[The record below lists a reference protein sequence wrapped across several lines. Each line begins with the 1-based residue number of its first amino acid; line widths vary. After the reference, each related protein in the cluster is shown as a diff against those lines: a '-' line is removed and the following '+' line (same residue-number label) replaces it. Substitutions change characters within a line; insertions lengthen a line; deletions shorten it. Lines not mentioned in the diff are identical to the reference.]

1 MGIRSY
7 VVTTD
12 HASNIRRNRRHL
24 RLANETEPPASPS
37 KLITEVTR
45 VVEPPKSPVRYST
58 TEGNQNTAES
68 NQQDVVDRRSAV
80 DQSLDNAGES
90 QPINVQSPIRYNS
103 RGRVLRKPSYLKDYD
118 C

>member
-1 MGIRSY
+1 MGISSY
-7 VVTTD
+7 VVTTN
-12 HASNIRRNRRHL
+12 HGSNIRRNRRHL
-24 RLANETEPPASPS
+24 RLASGTELPASPS
-37 KLITEVTR
+37 KPTTEVTR

-103 RGRVLRKPSYLKDYD
+103 RGRVLRKPSYLKD
-118 C
+118 